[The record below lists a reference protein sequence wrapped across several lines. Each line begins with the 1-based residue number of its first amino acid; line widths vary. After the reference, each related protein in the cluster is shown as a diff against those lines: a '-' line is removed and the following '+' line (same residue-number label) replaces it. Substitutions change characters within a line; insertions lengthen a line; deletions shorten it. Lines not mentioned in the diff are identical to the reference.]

1 MVKGKQ
7 TPWCP
12 ESLCIHRVSGPWCP
26 ESLCIH
32 ISEHVKRLNT
42 RTFQTQLDTQT
53 PKPATLELFQ
63 TQLDNAKQA
72 GGLRTTGAGTGTAS
86 RTPSSSSTTAGR
98 RSCVPGS
105 SRTSRTTGT
114 MARIAGTRGR
124 RRRTSPS
131 AARSPT
137 TSSGCGRRVPAQM
150 THGSNGV
157 KASRGP
163 ALRGHRQ
170 PAPGKGQAER
180 GGTAQG
186 GSGFEASRRRGVRD
200 LLRRLSACLSWLRR
214 LPGPDPLRRRPA
226 CLSWLHLCALREHL
240 RGVPAHL
247 FMNLQCEVD
256 GIAPQGATPRHL
268 GICKPSN

>member
-72 GGLRTTGAGTGTAS
+72 GGLRTTGAGTGTTS

-105 SRTSRTTGT
+105 STDKDKENCWHYGKNCWDERQTEAHITVCSKVPDHNKRLWTPGARADDPWQQCGQGVEGSSTEGALAASSRE
-114 MARIAGTRGR
+114 R
-124 RRRTSPS
+124 
-131 AARSPT
+131 
-137 TSSGCGRRVPAQM
+137 
-150 THGSNGV
+150 
-157 KASRGP
+157 
-163 ALRGHRQ
+163 
-170 PAPGKGQAER
+170 PG
-180 GGTAQG
+180 
-186 GSGFEASRRRGVRD
+186 
-200 LLRRLSACLSWLRR
+200 
-214 LPGPDPLRRRPA
+214 
-226 CLSWLHLCALREHL
+226 
-240 RGVPAHL
+240 
-247 FMNLQCEVD
+247 
-256 GIAPQGATPRHL
+256 
-268 GICKPSN
+268 